1 MANGLRCQRLQRHM
15 PLGPNTQLCGPKS
28 EREWREGSGS
38 WSRSGRR
45 SKSRSRVRSGTRSRS
60 RSRSCSWSCCW
71 SRSLPLAFIKRK
83 FMPLLKCQILQ
94 MSNAEA
100 DPGLARWVPPDNP
113 RAPVPQLPASYC
125 CCCCCCGNT
134 VNAACLCPAQSPS
147 PSPSLS
153 LSQFSFSSSSDSVR
167 FQHVPF
173 AIAFAIAIAM
183 CHVCWDCCCAR
194 HQFLHR
200 AASFGFGP
208 IYPPPFP
215 LLLCSRRFL
224 CPVRFV
230 IKRRTWLLC
239 LVVVQGKQMSG
250 MTTYTAQNGEVH
262 KVKLILNN
270 ISKSFSIFKY
280 II

>member
-1 MANGLRCQRLQRHM
+1 MRAQIAEGVERGKRELESKWKEEQEQKQSQEQERKQEQERDKEQRQELELELLLESH
-15 PLGPNTQLCGPKS
+15 
-28 EREWREGSGS
+28 
-38 WSRSGRR
+38 
-45 SKSRSRVRSGTRSRS
+45 
-60 RSRSCSWSCCW
+60 
-71 SRSLPLAFIKRK
+71 SLPLAFIKRK
-83 FMPLLKCQILQ
+83 FMPLLECQILQ

-100 DPGLARWVPPDNP
+100 DPGPARWVPPDNP
-113 RAPVPQLPASYC
+113 RTPVPQLPACYC

-147 PSPSLS
+147 PSQ
-153 LSQFSFSSSSDSVR
+153 SQFSFSSSSDSVR
-167 FQHVPF
+167 FQQVPF

-208 IYPPPFP
+208 IYTPLLP

-224 CPVRFV
+224 CVVRFV

-239 LVVVQGKQMSG
+239 LVVVEGKQMSG
-250 MTTYTAQNGEVH
+250 MTTYTARNGEVL
-262 KVKLILNN
+262 KVKHI
-270 ISKSFSIFKY
+270 
-280 II
+280 